1 VILVAVGT
9 FVHGFDELV
18 AAADEVSA
26 RLGLSGFA
34 QIGHSRVIPRHLEWE
49 RFLAPPVLAQH
60 LAASRLVICHG
71 GIGLLGE
78 AMRAGRPI
86 VAVPRRGRP
95 TKSNPAG
102 DQAGLVCRLAEIHP
116 IRCALIRSSCR
127 RSWKPASPPAWHRCP
142 TGWTTTFPH
151 SSPRSWPARS
161 GLAVVHGRAEAGSR
175 VSTQWTS

>member
-1 VILVAVGT
+1 MILVAVGT
-9 FVHGFDELV
+9 FVRGFDELV

-49 RFLAPPVLAQH
+49 RFLAPPVLAQR

-86 VAVPRRGRP
+86 IAVPRRGRP

-116 IRCALIRSSCR
+116 IRMCADTVEL
-127 RSWKPASPPAWHRCP
+127 P
-142 TGWTTTFPH
+142 TVVE
-151 SSPRSWPARS
+151 ACLAA
-161 GLAVVHGRAEAGSR
+161 GLAPLSYRLDNDIPALVAAFLASTKQPSCGSR
-175 VSTQWTS
+175 QG